1 MDCHRSS
8 FSHGNPFYDHKR
20 PADHTFNKIQQQQQ
34 ENYQLSLRLMLNYPL
49 TLFTLFIPGADPV
62 KGISFFF
69 GKKHNQQAQYRLIG
83 NCKGHETFISNQIP
97 SHPKIDHRDKQE
109 NITVSYLAI
118 YKQMTI
124 CTGTTGKNPNILTGE
139 NIYKQRTLHKFANGR
154 ALIAQK

>member
-8 FSHGNPFYDHKR
+8 FSRGNPFYDNKR
-20 PADHTFNKIQQQQQ
+20 PADHTFNQIQQQQQ

-69 GKKHNQQAQYRLIG
+69 GKKHSQQAQYRLIG
-83 NCKGHETFISNQIP
+83 NCKGHE
-97 SHPKIDHRDKQE
+97 

-118 YKQMTI
+118 YKQTTI

-139 NIYKQRTLHKFANGR
+139 NIYKQRTLHKFANGQ
-154 ALIAQK
+154 L